1 MRIGPALH
9 RQRHYKLGTPEF
21 TMPCCVANLLLL
33 RRLDSAVWR
42 EGLVLYPLRTHL
54 TCWGKRRCVNK
65 KSRFF
70 SSPLSPLYLCFHSGN
85 VQRAIPPRLDRV
97 LPFRQR
103 HAHQE
108 QERLGRAQRRQDR
121 EPERVDVARRF
132 ELRPGAEPRI
142 TLPPAERESKL
153 TPITDKALQD

>member
-1 MRIGPALH
+1 ML
-9 RQRHYKLGTPEF
+9 Y
-21 TMPCCVANLLLL
+21 LL
-33 RRLDSAVWR
+33 RTYLI
-42 EGLVLYPLRTHL
+42 
-54 TCWGKRRCVNK
+54 CWGKRRCVNK
-65 KSRFF
+65 KAA
-70 SSPLSPLYLCFHSGN
+70 LSHPPPLYLCFHSGN

-153 TPITDKALQD
+153 TPITDKRFRTSYNNKNKTTTHTHTDTHSQISSVTNT